1 MSSEG
6 SGSSTVEFL
15 IAFSVQSRA
24 SWSGILVNNDF
35 TSKDTSLW
43 SSGICIV
50 LMATIKF
57 SVDCSL
63 CLDSSVRGFSTLV
76 KYLDSWW
83 VGDPQKETM
92 GPIGMLGLCSFGSPY
107 SLGGCGVWYSVL
119 SAVRCLVEKSTASHI
134 VFVEYQYHC
143 VMQHHAPGH
152 QKYCGQWSWN
162 VGPQETQEC
171 CCLYF
176 ADVRWSDS

>member
-1 MSSEG
+1 M
-6 SGSSTVEFL
+6 
-15 IAFSVQSRA
+15 
-24 SWSGILVNNDF
+24 NNDF

-83 VGDPQKETM
+83 IGDPQKETM
-92 GPIGMLGLCSFGSPY
+92 GPKGMLGLCSFGSPY
-107 SLGGCGVWYSVL
+107 SLGGCGV
-119 SAVRCLVEKSTASHI
+119 
-134 VFVEYQYHC
+134 
-143 VMQHHAPGH
+143 
-152 QKYCGQWSWN
+152 
-162 VGPQETQEC
+162 
-171 CCLYF
+171 
-176 ADVRWSDS
+176 